1 MDLNKMTPFRLWVQS
16 IWFENKEEHL
26 TFKEEPFTIKQYW
39 DQHKY
44 WLKRQYKS
52 QRDKNDHRRTT
63 TETV

>member
-1 MDLNKMTPFRLWVQS
+1 MDLNKMSLFRLWVQR

-39 DQHKY
+39 NQHKY

-52 QRDKNDHRRTT
+52 QRDNHDHRYTT
-63 TETV
+63 AKTL